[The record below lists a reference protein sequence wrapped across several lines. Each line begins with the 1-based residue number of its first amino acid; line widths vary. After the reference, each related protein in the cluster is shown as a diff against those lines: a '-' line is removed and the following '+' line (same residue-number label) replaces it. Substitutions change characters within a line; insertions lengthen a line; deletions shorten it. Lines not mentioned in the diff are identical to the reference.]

1 MSVLA
6 AIRPSDWEFPLFVH
20 VLGAGV
26 LVGGLVTAAAF
37 QVLAWSR
44 RQAADVLAFDRAGF
58 WALLTVA
65 LPGWIVMRLGG
76 EWIYSEEG
84 WSGEDDPSWLGIG
97 FVTADVGIAVLLLAI
112 LLAGLGVRR
121 LRHGATTNV
130 LGRVGMPLTTVLLI
144 AYLVTVWAMTAKP
157 S

>member
-6 AIRPSDWEFPLFVH
+6 AIRPSDLEFPLFVH
-20 VLGAGV
+20 VLGAMV
-26 LVGGLVTAAAF
+26 LVGGLFTVVGF
-37 QVLAWSR
+37 QALAWR
-44 RQAADVLAFDRAGF
+44 RRDRADVVAFDRAAF

-97 FVTADVGIAVLLLAI
+97 YTTADLGLPLLLIATI
-112 LLAGLGVRR
+112 LAGLAMRR
-121 LRHGATTNV
+121 SRRGDGTSV
-130 LGRVGMPLTTVLLI
+130 LGRVATPLAVILLV

-157 S
+157 T

>member
-20 VLGAGV
+20 VLGAMV
-26 LVGGLVTAAAF
+26 LVGGLITVVGF
-37 QVLAWSR
+37 QALAWR
-44 RQAADVLAFDRAGF
+44 GRDRTDVLAFDRAAF

-65 LPGWIVMRLGG
+65 IPGWIVMRLGG

-97 FVTADVGIAVLLLAI
+97 YTTADLGLPLLLIATI
-112 LLAGLGVRR
+112 LAGLAMRR
-121 LRHGATTNV
+121 SRRGEGTSV
-130 LGRVGMPLTTVLLI
+130 LGRIATPLAVILLV

-157 S
+157 T

>member
-20 VLGAGV
+20 VLGAMV
-26 LVGGLVTAAAF
+26 LVGGLIAAVGF
-37 QVLAWSR
+37 QAVAWR
-44 RQAADVLAFDRAGF
+44 RRDRTDVLAFDRAAF

-65 LPGWIVMRLGG
+65 IPGWIVMRIGG
-76 EWIYSEEG
+76 QWIYSEQG

-97 FVTADVGIAVLLLAI
+97 YTTGDLGLPLLVIATI
-112 LLAGLGVRR
+112 LAGLGMRMSRR
-121 LRHGATTNV
+121 GEGTSV
-130 LGRVGMPLTTVLLI
+130 LGRIATPLSVILLV

-157 S
+157 T

>member
-20 VLGAGV
+20 VFGAMV
-26 LVGGLVTAAAF
+26 LVGGLITVVGF
-37 QVLAWSR
+37 QVLAWR
-44 RQAADVLAFDRAGF
+44 RRDRTDVLAFERGAF

-65 LPGWIVMRLGG
+65 IPGWIVMRLGG

-84 WSGEDDPSWLGIG
+84 WSGEDDPDWLGIG
-97 FVTADVGIAVLLLAI
+97 YTTADIGLPLLLIATI
-112 LLAGLGVRR
+112 LAGLSVRR
-121 LRHGATTNV
+121 SRRGEGTSV
-130 LGRVGMPLTTVLLI
+130 LGRVATPLAVILLV

-157 S
+157 T

>member
-20 VLGAGV
+20 VLGAMV
-26 LVGGLVTAAAF
+26 LVGGLITVVGF
-37 QVLAWSR
+37 QALAWR
-44 RQAADVLAFDRAGF
+44 GRDRTDVLAFDRAAF

-65 LPGWIVMRLGG
+65 IPGWIVMRLGG

-97 FVTADVGIAVLLLAI
+97 YTTADLGLPLLLIATI
-112 LLAGLGVRR
+112 LAGLAMRR
-121 LRHGATTNV
+121 SRRGEGTSV
-130 LGRVGMPLTTVLLI
+130 LGRIATPLAVILLV
-144 AYLVTVWAMTAKP
+144 AYLVAVWAMTAKP
-157 S
+157 T

>member
-20 VLGAGV
+20 VLGASV
-26 LVGGLVTAAAF
+26 LVGGLVTAMSF
-37 QVLAWSR
+37 QVLAWR
-44 RQAADVLAFDRAGF
+44 GRDRADVTAFGRAGF
-58 WALLTVA
+58 WALLAVA

-84 WSGEDDPSWLGIG
+84 WTGEDDPAWLGIG
-97 FVTADVGIAVLLLAI
+97 FITADVGIPLLLVAI
-112 LLAGLGVRR
+112 ILAGLGARR
-121 LRHGATTNV
+121 MKRGAAHSV
-130 LGRVGMPLTTVLLI
+130 LGRIATPLTMLLLV

-157 S
+157 N